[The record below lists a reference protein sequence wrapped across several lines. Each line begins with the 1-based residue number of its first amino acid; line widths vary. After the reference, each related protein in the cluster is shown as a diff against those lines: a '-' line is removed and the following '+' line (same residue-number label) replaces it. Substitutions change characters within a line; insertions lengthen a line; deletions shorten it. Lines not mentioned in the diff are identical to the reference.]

1 MDGGNFDLEDKGQ
14 NLIWASVDAD
24 CVFFNQR
31 WWRGAPSLYGDLA
44 GVQSSLFDTMDLQ
57 VGHV

>member
-1 MDGGNFDLEDKGQ
+1 MDKMDGGNFDLEDKGQ

-31 WWRGAPSLYGDLA
+31 W
-44 GVQSSLFDTMDLQ
+44 
-57 VGHV
+57 